1 MGVAL
6 TADDTAMMM
15 HAIEL
20 ARQGWYS
27 TRPNP
32 RVGCV
37 ITKNNTIIAEG
48 FHRKAGSP
56 HAEIE
61 ALQALAAGSA
71 KNSTVY
77 VTLEPCCHTG
87 KTPPCT
93 EALIR
98 AGIAR
103 VVYGMQDP
111 NPLVSG
117 KGLQQLR
124 NAGIAVEGPVM
135 QTECAAL
142 NRGFIK
148 RMQTGL
154 PFVRVKLAM
163 SLDGRTAM
171 ASGESQWI
179 TGEAAREDV
188 QRLRAESCAIITG
201 ISTVLKDDPAL
212 TVRSTALPP
221 EAKVQQPLRV
231 ILDRQHRLPANAK
244 IQQTPGETLVL
255 HDSTDLRA
263 VLKILGDRQCNEVLV
278 ESGATL
284 AGSFVQQELFDELV
298 IYMAPTLLGSDARPL
313 LQWPLTEMKQ
323 QLKLDIREITAI
335 GQDWRITAARALA

>member
-1 MGVAL
+1 MGTAL

-15 HAIEL
+15 RGIEL

-48 FHRKAGSP
+48 FHRKAGEA
-56 HAEIE
+56 HAEID
-61 ALQALAAGSA
+61 ALRSLPADAAKGA
-71 KNSTVY
+71 TVF
-77 VTLEPCCHTG
+77 VTLEPCCHRG

-93 EALIR
+93 DALIT
-98 AGIAR
+98 AGVHR

-117 KGLQQLR
+117 QGIQQLR
-124 NAGIAVEGPVM
+124 AAGIAVDGPVLEE
-135 QTECAAL
+135 QCTAL

-201 ISTVLKDDPAL
+201 INTVLQDNPAL
-212 TVRSTALPP
+212 TVRSANLPP
-221 EAKVQQPLRV
+221 QARDQQPLRV
-231 ILDRQHRLPANAK
+231 VLDRQHRLPTHAQ
-244 IQQTPGETLVL
+244 IQQAPGETLVL
-255 HDSTDLRA
+255 HDSTDLRR
-263 VLKILGDRQCNEVLV
+263 VLKTLGDRQCNEVLV
-278 ESGATL
+278 EAGATL
-284 AGSFVQQELFDELV
+284 AGAFVQQGLVDELV
-298 IYMAPTLLGSDARPL
+298 IYMAPTLLGSAARPL

-323 QLKLDIREITAI
+323 QLKLDIREIKAI
-335 GQDWRITAARALA
+335 GQDWRITAAPVNR